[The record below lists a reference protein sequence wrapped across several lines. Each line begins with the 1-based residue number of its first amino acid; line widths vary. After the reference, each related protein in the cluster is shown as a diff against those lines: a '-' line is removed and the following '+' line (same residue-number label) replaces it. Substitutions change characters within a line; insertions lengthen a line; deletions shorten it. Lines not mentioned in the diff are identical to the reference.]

1 MNRHFLSY
9 ILIPFIFLCSC
20 SKENIGMQPGSE
32 SEHIMFSTPEVLLGS
47 EAETRSMLKGSSL
60 PAGSSFSVW
69 GYCRAYAPGTTNLD
83 DNSSTS
89 EWDIK
94 KALCPPTL
102 FTPNK
107 LEVTVNAN
115 GCSYYDTQS
124 GGTKAWLVGDDN
136 IYSFA
141 AMYPYEANGLN
152 VSFKQQNGKY
162 VDAPIITYTMPYSG
176 DVTADTYKNTP
187 DVMVG
192 FRKNH
197 RKIDGHVPFTF
208 HHLMSAL
215 SVRVNNY
222 SEYYDADNNL
232 QGTEL
237 EIHSIKLQGTFHKT
251 IQVDLSTGGD
261 YTFSDSYTATYVL
274 YEDGGAGY
282 SVPYIDDPET
292 PEVDETSVVLGEPVM
307 LLCGKPGID
316 DPYGPGS
323 KNQDTGIKLVLDYTF
338 GGVRKTDVKFNLI
351 NPDLSFSPQV
361 GVNYTFQLNW
371 IGDGLVL
378 LIMPSSN
385 AQWGDGEGDDSN
397 AGNDDIIFE

>member
-1 MNRHFLSY
+1 
-9 ILIPFIFLCSC
+9 
-20 SKENIGMQPGSE
+20 MQQGSE

-47 EAETRSMLKGSSL
+47 EAETRSILKGSSL

-83 DNSSTS
+83 DNSATS

-102 FTPNK
+102 FTTTDNTSNK
-107 LEVTVNAN
+107 LMVTVVDAN
-115 GCSYYDTQS
+115 GCSYTDEQS
-124 GGTKAWLVGDDN
+124 RGTKAWLENDDN
-136 IYSFA
+136 ISDDNIYIYSFA

-152 VSFKQQNGKY
+152 VSFKQQNGES
-162 VDAPIITYTMPYSG
+162 VDAPIITYTMQYSG
-176 DVTADTYKNTP
+176 EVPADEYKNTP

-237 EIHSIKLQGTFHKT
+237 KIHSIKLQGTFHKT

-261 YTFSDSYTATYVL
+261 YAFSDSYTATYVL
-274 YEDGGAGY
+274 YEDDDAGY

-292 PEVDETSVVLGEPVM
+292 LEVDETSVVLGEPVM